1 MTFKKITSIILITSL
16 LFVLFPNLKVNAE
29 DITIYYLHDV
39 IDFTRLQAGDYNT
52 DLNNYNLNFNDV
64 SGYLKN
70 DINYGDGSWTGSNF
84 SNVFVNNNLIDKWV
98 NSVNNDYTVSNQNT
112 INFKGIES
120 PDIVVNGDILD
131 RSFYKTVIATDAGAN
146 MPSSNYIIVCSV
158 YVPDDTICFLEQG
171 RLMTSKNDVYYAY
184 NIYQVFTDGDYL
196 SFSKWGNTSS
206 GTNSYYT
213 TYDFDQNNTPDLYQL
228 YVTLNGW
235 FYSDI
240 PVYYSWANHS
250 NGEGAFLN
258 QSPYYYGDYNGR
270 GGTTNSVGKYVLSG
284 DDNTGFVI
292 DRRTEA
298 MINIDDDSNNNQ
310 IIQDGFD
317 PKLFNGELGFNS
329 FNASA
334 SLNYNST
341 TDLYEPYFDIKYQ
354 PNNYTEINI
363 EDITLYYQAEVFLK
377 LTLSRDMNNFYYTST
392 RYKTS
397 GQGSLD
403 RSGTSPNA
411 NRYEF
416 ILYAMNNPPLGN
428 ASWNNTSTR
437 SSAGLNTQFGI
448 SRFSGSNID
457 SDISI
462 GVSAF
467 KHNNYVVVPSESEA
481 LELIN
486 DFLNGKNGN
495 IENKSYGYYKIQLYI
510 KNNVTGDI
518 STTYSS
524 IFDLFGNKICDNS
537 RSMINND
544 DQAYNDFVNDFYYLD
559 KDGDL
564 TPVDYADR
572 INLYGGNSS
581 VGDITIY
588 QNPYPYVLVD
598 IPENEWMSYTPNLR
612 TLLTEFKTMLSEV
625 HDESVLKML
634 PETYNYFPAP
644 FMQYMLY
651 GVGLIVMIGSWRAI
665 TRR

>member
-1 MTFKKITSIILITSL
+1 MKSKFIALLMTVTILFSL
-16 LFVLFPNLKVNAE
+16 VPGIKSNAE

-39 IDFTRLQAGDYNT
+39 IDFTKLQAGDYNT

-112 INFKGIES
+112 VNFKGIES
-120 PDIVVNGDILD
+120 PDIVVNGDVLD
-131 RSFYKTVIATDAGAN
+131 RSHYKTIIATDGGDN
-146 MPSSNYIIVCSV
+146 MPSGSYIIICSV
-158 YVPDDTICFLEQG
+158 FVPDDTICFLEQG

-184 NIYQVFTDGDYL
+184 NIYQFYIDGDYL

-240 PVYYSWANHS
+240 PVYYSWADHS
-250 NGEGAFLN
+250 SGEGAFLN

-270 GGTTNSVGKYVLSG
+270 GGTSNSVGKYVLSG

-292 DRRTEA
+292 DRRTAA
-298 MINIDDDSNNNQ
+298 MINIDDNSNNNE
-310 IIQDGFD
+310 IVQDGFD

-341 TDLYEPYFDIKYQ
+341 TDLYEPFFDIKYQ

-377 LTLSRDMNNFYYTST
+377 LTLSKNMTNFYYTST

-416 ILYAMNNPPLGN
+416 ILYAMSNPPLGN
-428 ASWNNTSTR
+428 ATWNNTSTR
-437 SSAGLNTQFGI
+437 SSAGINTQFGI
-448 SRFSGSNID
+448 STFTGNNID
-457 SDISI
+457 YDISV

-481 LELIN
+481 LEMIN
-486 DFLNGKNGN
+486 DYLNGKNGN
-495 IENKSYGYYKIQLYI
+495 VENKSYGYYKIQMYI

-524 IFDLFGNKICDNS
+524 IFDLFGNKISDNS
-537 RSMINND
+537 SSMINND

-572 INLYGGNSS
+572 INSYGGNSS

-588 QNPYPYVLVD
+588 QNPYSYVLVD

-612 TLLTEFKTMLSEV
+612 TLLTEFKTMLAEV

-634 PETYNYFPAP
+634 PETYNYLPAP
-644 FMQYMLY
+644 FMKYMLY
-651 GVGLIVMIGSWRAI
+651 GVGLIVMIGIWRAI